1 VHRTIFVAI
10 PSPNLMAVNVFML
23 EIRGFYALSRGV
35 RSREIDYVALQ
46 QSGASTAPGDK
57 VSEGE

>member
-1 VHRTIFVAI
+1 
-10 PSPNLMAVNVFML
+10 MAVNVFML
-23 EIRGFYALSRGV
+23 EIRGFYALPRGV
-35 RSREIDYVALQ
+35 RSREIDYVASQ